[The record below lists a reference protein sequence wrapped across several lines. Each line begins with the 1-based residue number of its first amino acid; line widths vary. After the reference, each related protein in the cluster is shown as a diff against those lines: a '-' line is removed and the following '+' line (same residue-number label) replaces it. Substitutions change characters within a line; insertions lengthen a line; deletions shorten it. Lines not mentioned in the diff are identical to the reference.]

1 MNRLKQLWKIGWK
14 TWERFSEVKGDEAA
28 AAISYYAL
36 FSLFPALM
44 LVIIPFA
51 TFLKD
56 PEIYSQIL
64 GFAERFFP
72 GSEEFLRQSMNQ
84 LVQVKGTSLWGWGGF
99 MGLAILLWSGTG
111 VFAGISQNINQAW
124 HSTRPRHFLTERI
137 IAIMMI
143 VCLSFFLG
151 VSLLFTTFLK
161 LYLAWAQIHTKI
173 ELLIPIHNY
182 TTSLLLWLVPLA
194 FTFTIF
200 LFMYRFIPNTRVFW
214 REAGWG
220 ALFSTVVGEFSKA
233 GFVWW
238 YFRIGLA
245 NFRNLYGG
253 MSTFVGFML
262 WTYLYSLII
271 LLGANL
277 SAAIASETRPEHL
290 RE

>member
-1 MNRLKQLWKIGWK
+1 MRYLKLWWKLAWK

-56 PEIYSQIL
+56 PDIYSQIL

-72 GSEEFLRQSMNQ
+72 GSESFLHQSMNQ
-84 LVQVKGTSLWGWGGF
+84 LVTVKGTSLWGWGGA
-99 MGLAILLWSGTG
+99 MGMMILLWSGTG
-111 VFAGISQNINQAW
+111 VFAGISLNINQAW
-124 HSTRPRHFLTERI
+124 HSTTPRHFLMERI
-137 IAIMMI
+137 IAIVMI
-143 VCLSFFLG
+143 VGLSLFLG
-151 VSLLFTTFLK
+151 ISLFFTTILK
-161 LYLAWAQIHTKI
+161 LYIAWAQSHTKL
-173 ELLIPIHNY
+173 ELLLPLQDF
-182 TTSLLLWLVPLA
+182 TTGLLLWLIPLA
-194 FTFTIF
+194 FTFSIF
-200 LFMYRFIPNTRVFW
+200 LFMYRFIPNTKVFW
-214 REAGWG
+214 REAAYG
-220 ALFSTVVGEFSKA
+220 AAFSTVVGEFSKA

-262 WTYLYSLII
+262 WTYLFSLII

-277 SAAIASETRPEHL
+277 SASIASECRPPEF
-290 RE
+290 